1 MTYKKAYYSWL
12 TNDLIDLQTK
22 RELLSIRDNMEIEDR
37 FYKDL
42 EFGTAGMRGLMGAGT
57 NRINLYTLGRLT
69 QAFADVLNRTP
80 GEKNLIVTYDVR
92 NHSKDFA
99 QYIACIFA
107 SNGIGVYLSK
117 DILATPIT
125 SFAIRKLQ
133 CQGGVIIT
141 ASHNAPEYNGY
152 KAYNSSGGQILD
164 ETARDITDRIKE
176 IDYSDVRAT
185 DLDKALA
192 EGKVKYLEEYI
203 YDAYID
209 DVLSKSLNDRVDK
222 DILIIYSPFNGTG
235 ARPVREVLAKRGFTN
250 IYGVESQE
258 KPDGNF
264 PSLPYPNPEDPKSF
278 NLLEDIGRENRAE
291 VLIATDPDADRLG
304 LMVWDQ
310 EKKDYTY
317 LSGNEVGPLL
327 VYYILS
333 QRKASNTLKKNTYI
347 VKTIVTGDLSK
358 EIAKDFGVE
367 IYESLTGFK
376 NIAKLID
383 SKGPK
388 EKFIFGF
395 EEAIGYLY
403 EDSIRDKDGI
413 SAAMLV
419 SEMAAYYKTKSK
431 SLLEVLE
438 NIKEKYGF
446 YESYQ
451 FSINMKGIHGMKLM
465 DRAMESF
472 RSNPISELGGKSLTE
487 SKDYLKGIG
496 DLEKSNVLKF
506 YYGESWI
513 AIRPSG
519 TEPKLKFY
527 INVKGNSK
535 EESQELI
542 NLAKEKIKER
552 L

>member
-69 QAFADVLNRTP
+69 QAFADVLNRRP
-80 GEKNLIVTYDVR
+80 GEKKIVVSYDVR

-125 SFAIRKLQ
+125 SFAIRKLK
-133 CQGGVIIT
+133 CQGGVIVT

-164 ETARDITDRIKE
+164 EMARAITDRIKE
-176 IDYSDVRAT
+176 IDYSDVRAM

-192 EGKVKYLEEYI
+192 EEKVKYLEEHI
-203 YDAYID
+203 YEAYID
-209 DVLSKSLNDRVDK
+209 DVLNKSLNDRVDK
-222 DILIIYSPFNGTG
+222 DLSIVYSPFNGTG
-235 ARPVREVLAKRGFTN
+235 ARPVREVIAKRGFTN
-250 IYGVESQE
+250 VYGVESQE
-258 KPDGNF
+258 NPDGTF
-264 PSLPYPNPEDPKSF
+264 PSLAYPNPEDPKSF
-278 NLLEDIGRENRAE
+278 DLLKDIGYKNKAE
-291 VLIATDPDADRLG
+291 VLMATDPDADRLG
-304 LMVWDQ
+304 LMVWDKVK
-310 EKKDYTY
+310 EDYAY
-317 LSGNEVGPLL
+317 LTGNEVGSLL
-327 VYYILS
+327 AYYILS
-333 QRKASNTLKKNTYI
+333 QRKKNKDLGEAAYI
-347 VKTIVTGDLSK
+347 VKTIVTGDLTK

-367 IYESLTGFK
+367 IYETLTGFK
-376 NIAKLID
+376 NIAKIID
-383 SKGPK
+383 SKNPD
-388 EKFIFGF
+388 ESFIFGF

-403 EDSIRDKDGI
+403 GDSIRDKDGI

-431 SLLEVLE
+431 NLLEILE
-438 NIKEKYGF
+438 DLMGKYGY
-446 YESYQ
+446 YENYQ
-451 FSINMKGIHGMKLM
+451 FSINMKGVHGMKLM
-465 DRAMESF
+465 DRAMENF
-472 RSNPISELGGKSLTE
+472 RSNPILDLGGKKLTE
-487 SKDYLKGIG
+487 TRDYLKGI
-496 DLEKSNVLKF
+496 DNLEKSNVLKF
-506 YYGESWI
+506 YYGDNWI

-527 INVKGNSK
+527 INVKERSSEDAK
-535 EESQELI
+535 ELI
-542 NLAKEKIKER
+542 KLTKDLIKER